1 MISLHFYKMG
11 RAAADSRSRSNRIAT
26 LMRQR
31 RARGTFTSETS
42 ELFKPETANP
52 RPFSGGSKGGILFC
66 ERESPPLIRAALRAL
81 LSPSRPTGAT

>member
-11 RAAADSRSRSNRIAT
+11 RAAADSRSRSNPIAT
-26 LMRQR
+26 LMRQC

-52 RPFSGGSKGGILFC
+52 RPFSGGVQRGDSLLRKRI
-66 ERESPPLIRAALRAL
+66 PPLIRAALRAL